1 MKNRIELLAPA
12 GSYEKMIYALEY
24 GADAVYAG
32 LPDFS
37 LRARINKFDE
47 KKIVEAI
54 DYVHKK
60 RKKIYI
66 TVNVFA
72 HNSHLKK
79 IGTFLKVMKAHR
91 PDAIIA
97 SDPGVIDIIKKQLP
111 GMDIHLS
118 TQANTTNWR
127 SAKFW
132 KVQGVKRIILARELN
147 LGEIAEIHR
156 NVPGV
161 ELECFVHGA
170 MCMAYSGRCLL
181 SSWIT
186 GRSSN
191 LGDCSQ
197 NCRWRY
203 NLVEEKRPN
212 EYIPVE
218 QDDHGSYLLNS
229 KDICL
234 IDHLDELKNAGISS
248 FKIEGR
254 AKSAYYLAQ
263 VVKSYREAMD
273 IRDKGRKKIM
283 KIKAIK
289 HNLGK
294 LQNRSYTTGF
304 LFDQCKEN
312 GLETRYSHTSEEH
325 VFVGEVME
333 IKNEKLKKKKDK
345 SGDKINYSKYSLVKI
360 KVHNALYKGDEV
372 EIISPS
378 GKNMT
383 TRIKKIIEIDSMK
396 ESASA
401 HGGQNKMVH
410 VVMSVKPEKYSIIRK
425 CKIR

>member
-47 KKIVEAI
+47 NKIIEAI
-54 DYVHKK
+54 DYVHRKK
-60 RKKIYI
+60 RKIYI

-72 HNSHLKK
+72 HNSHIKK
-79 IGTFLKVMKAHR
+79 IEAFLKLLKTHR

-97 SDPGVIDIIKKQLP
+97 SDPGVIEMIGKQLP
-111 GMDIHLS
+111 GMDVHLS

-127 SAKFW
+127 SVKFW
-132 KVQGVKRIILARELN
+132 KAQGVKRIILARELN

-156 NVPGV
+156 NVPGI
-161 ELECFVHGA
+161 ELEYFVHGA

-181 SSWIT
+181 SSWMT

-203 NLVEEKRPN
+203 DLVEEKSPN

-218 QDDHGSYLLNS
+218 QDMHGSYLLNS

-234 IDHLDELKNAGISS
+234 IDHLDELGKAGISS

-273 IRDKGRKKIM
+273 IKEKGKKKIA
-283 KIKAIK
+283 KIRAIK
-289 HNLGK
+289 HNLSK
-294 LQNRSYTTGF
+294 LQNRSYSTGF
-304 LFDQCKEN
+304 LFDECEKK
-312 GLETRYSHTSEEH
+312 GFETRYSHTSEEH

-333 IKNEKLKKKKDK
+333 IKNEKLKMKKENPED
-345 SGDKINYSKYSLVKI
+345 NRNQLNNNLVKI
-360 KVHNALYKGDEV
+360 KVHNALYKGDKV
-372 EIISPS
+372 EIISPK

-383 TRIKKIIEIDSMK
+383 SRIKKIIEIDSMQ
-396 ESASA
+396 ESDSA
-401 HGGQNKMVH
+401 HGGQNKMVY
-410 VVMSVKPEKYSIIRK
+410 VSLGVKPEKYSIIRK
-425 CKIR
+425 YKHS